1 MIQISISTFPLF
13 ATPFPP
19 ALKNP
24 IPFSLLQMEK
34 LFSTLMYASQ
44 SLNQVAKF
52 DVTSIVRLPALIN
65 DDRICER
72 KNDAGP
78 AVGPSRRE
86 TSSGRETVGCPEIV
100 PIIQREKIYM
110 KHKVAPIDLFLPPLF
125 PSQVIWNTR
134 YNLAT

>member
-13 ATPFPP
+13 ATPFPS

-24 IPFSLLQMEK
+24 IPFNLLQMKK
-34 LFSTLMYASQ
+34 LFPTLMYASQ
-44 SLNQVAKF
+44 SLNQMAKF

-86 TSSGRETVGCPEIV
+86 TSSGRETVGYPEIDS
-100 PIIQREKIYM
+100 IIRREKIYM
-110 KHKVAPIDLFLPPLF
+110 KHTWRRSISFCHHFSLL
-125 PSQVIWNTR
+125 R
-134 YNLAT
+134 

>member
-1 MIQISISTFPLF
+1 
-13 ATPFPP
+13 
-19 ALKNP
+19 
-24 IPFSLLQMEK
+24 MEK

-86 TSSGRETVGCPEIV
+86 TSSGRETVGCPEID
-100 PIIQREKIYM
+100 PIVQREKIYM
-110 KHKVAPIDLFLPPLF
+110 KHKVASMDLFLPSLF